1 MAYQRRR
8 KRSLQFEFLEKR
20 ETPSSITGEPFG
32 IHPLALGQKTVPFY
46 ASGSAKLVGSPSSGA
61 NGSFTAAATGWASLL
76 GPFTGLLIV
85 TTNGD
90 GGANIQVQLN
100 FQHRSALQIH
110 MMVLGN
116 GSGGSPI
123 DFQGTYDITGGSGAV
138 ARATGGGAVTGIV
151 TPKTLSLTFN
161 LQGSIWP

>member
-1 MAYQRRR
+1 MAYQSRR

-32 IHPLALGQKTVPFY
+32 IHPLALGHRTVPFF
-46 ASGSAKLVGSPSSGA
+46 ASGSATVVGSPSSGV
-61 NGSFTAAATGWASLL
+61 NGSFTAAATGRASRL
-76 GPFTGLLIV
+76 GPFTGLFIV
-85 TTNGD
+85 MPGND
-90 GGANIQVQLN
+90 GANIQLQLS
-100 FQHRSALQIH
+100 FKHRSTLQIQ
-110 MMVLGN
+110 MTVLGN

-123 DFQGTYDITGGSGAV
+123 DFQGTYDIIHGTRRL

-161 LQGSIWP
+161 LQGTIFP